1 MISLTAVRIRPEPL
15 VSPHSVPGYGPIFNA
30 GLIHHEGRFYL
41 FARGVRDG
49 YRRSIEAGPRFVDY
63 RSDVLLFSSED
74 GMSYTFEKVLA
85 AGSDEGVWSCRGSS
99 GAAGRRQRRYQPSPH
114 DLYRSS

>member
-74 GMSYTFEKVLA
+74 GRSL
-85 AGSDEGVWSCRGSS
+85 SS
-99 GAAGRRQRRYQPSPH
+99 SIPATSIGIATWPLST
-114 DLYRSS
+114 ST